1 MPTDYLQ
8 ADVRLVISS
17 VAIGAHPLLTL
28 EPLMTHFINVSLSS
42 WCRVLSFSLLL
53 VLTALPLLAAQS
65 QVIVTWS
72 PPTPMIYGE
81 PLSTPATATLNGVA
95 VPGTFVYTP
104 ALGTVPNAGTT
115 QITVV
120 FTADVGGAK
129 ITTKKI
135 IKVTEATL
143 TVTSRVKKIYNQA
156 LPVLAPIYSGFVN
169 GDRQTTVL
177 TGAPQLSTAATAI
190 SPVGSYP
197 ITVSKG
203 TLKSYANYIL
213 KYVAGTLTITPAA
226 ATVTLGSLNHVYNGA
241 SHGATITTAP
251 INLTTSVTYA
261 GGTTVP
267 VNAGSYAVVANI
279 TDPNYFGFVNGTLK
293 ITQAN
298 VILVVNELTHIYDA
312 NGHSVIVSTTPP
324 NLSTSILYNGSTLLP
339 VEAGTYPVVVTTTDA
354 NYVGSVTRSMVIA
367 KAAAQVILGDFNHTY
382 DGNSHTASVST
393 VPDSLACSVTY
404 DNGSILPINAGTYAV
419 NATINA
425 PNHQGNASGFL
436 TIAQSSQTI
445 FFDPL
450 HDVVLG
456 DADQP
461 LAATAST
468 RLPISFTV
476 TGPGEIVNGF
486 LHITDGGIVTVTASQ
501 VGNANYLA
509 AISIAQS
516 ITITE
521 TGGLLASYYANETL
535 SGDPVLV
542 RREPKINHD
551 WAAASPATGVPDD
564 QFSVRWDG
572 EIKPRF
578 NEAYTLTF
586 RTDDGVR
593 VWLDGQ
599 LVVNYWNL
607 RGVADSEYT
616 FNAVAGR
623 LYRIRIEY
631 FEHTGFA
638 VAKLWWRSASETF
651 GPVPSTQLFP
661 TPPDTSGVV
670 GTGSG
675 LTASYFAN
683 ETVTGTPIL
692 TRIDAGVN
700 FDWAGGSPAIS
711 VPVDAFSARWSG
723 DIQPRYTE
731 PYTLTLR
738 TDDGVRLWFDGQLV
752 INDWVL
758 RGPTNSNYTF
768 NAEAGRHYAIR
779 IEYYE
784 HTGGAVAQLLWYSAR
799 EFSGAIPAAQ
809 LYPLSTPVVA
819 VADIG
824 YAIAEGE
831 AVTFSGTVSNVGSA
845 VMIST
850 WNQISGPAAA
860 TFLTSNQT
868 TTTARFPLA
877 GTYEVALSTFNGHLT
892 VSDSTIVTVVT
903 SDVSHDLVAHYKFDE
918 VDGDKAFDSSG
929 KQHTGKLYGAMRAAG
944 KSQGALRF
952 TGTTFVYVQGNE
964 DLDLPTQA
972 LTLAVWLKPERS
984 LAEMAHPFP
993 MPIYRADYVTSV
1005 GYGLMVT
1012 VPETDQFGLRLHHQA
1027 GSGQSI
1033 EIVTPQPLVPNA
1045 WIHIAGVYDGT
1056 TMTLY
1061 RNGAVVA
1068 TRATGTM
1075 SVRNAGELAMF
1086 LGYGFE
1092 GLMDDVRIYH
1102 RALNRTDVVGLA
1114 QGGLDRRE
1122 PGANAGV
1129 DQVVTLLA
1137 PTTTLAASAS
1147 DDAGSG
1153 ATLIPTWTQIS
1164 GPALASIS
1172 DSRALNPNLT
1182 FNVTGSYRF
1191 QLSVSDGVLSGR
1203 DDMRIE
1209 VTDGTVDLATG
1220 LVLHY
1225 RCDEGSG
1232 TLVADTSGFAQNATF
1247 YGLPQWSD
1255 NGQFLGA
1262 VNMNG
1267 TSQIIAPSP
1276 TQLMNLTRMT
1286 LSLWMRG
1293 NGPIIDMAHSWPT
1306 AMYHAD
1312 YATNR
1317 GFALMTTATDTNTF
1331 GFRLHTGTGRR
1342 EVTMDGVLSGAWVH
1356 VVATFD
1362 GQAMRLFRDGVL
1374 VETNTTGSI
1383 SLPAFDAPLQIGIGY
1398 EGMFDDIRIYNRALS
1413 PTEVKSLHLAPPIGA
1428 SG

>member
-1 MPTDYLQ
+1 LTILVKKDGNRLF
-8 ADVRLVISS
+8 AGRCVVRNFPNSPYCSFAHNSGALM
-17 VAIGAHPLLTL
+17 IGL
-28 EPLMTHFINVSLSS
+28 INVSLLS
-42 WCRVLSFSLLL
+42 WCRSLSLGLLF
-53 VLTALPLLAAQS
+53 VLTTLPLFAAQPK
-65 QVIVTWS
+65 VTVTWS
-72 PPTPMIYGE
+72 QPTTITYGASI
-81 PLSTPATATLNGVA
+81 STPATATAGGVT

-104 ALGTVPNAGTT
+104 PLGTIPNAGTT
-115 QITVV
+115 QATAV
-120 FTADVGGAK
+120 FTPAAGGAK
-129 ITTKKI
+129 ITTKKN
-135 IKVTEATL
+135 IKVNQVTL
-143 TVTSRVKKIYNQA
+143 TVTSRANKVYNAA
-156 LPVLAPIYSGFVN
+156 LPVLVPEYSGFVN
-169 GDRQTTVL
+169 GDTQASVL
-177 TGAPQLSTAATAI
+177 TGAPQLSTTATVN
-190 SPVGSYP
+190 SPVGNYP
-197 ITVSKG
+197 ITVTKG
-203 TLKSYANYIL
+203 TLKSNANYKL
-213 KYVAGTLTITPAA
+213 QYVTGTLKVTPAA
-226 ATVTLGSLNHVYNGA
+226 ATIILGSLNHVYNGA
-241 SHGATITTAP
+241 SHSVSITTTPA
-251 INLTTSVTYA
+251 NLATSVTYV
-261 GGTTVP
+261 GGTTAPTNV
-267 VNAGSYAVVANI
+267 GSYAVVATI
-279 TDPNYFGFVNGTLK
+279 TDPNYSGTANGTLE
-293 ITQAN
+293 ITQA
-298 VILVVNELTHIYDA
+298 
-312 NGHSVIVSTTPP
+312 
-324 NLSTSILYNGSTLLP
+324 
-339 VEAGTYPVVVTTTDA
+339 
-354 NYVGSVTRSMVIA
+354 
-367 KAAAQVILGDFNHTY
+367 
-382 DGNSHTASVST
+382 
-393 VPDSLACSVTY
+393 
-404 DNGSILPINAGTYAV
+404 
-419 NATINA
+419 
-425 PNHQGNASGFL
+425 
-436 TIAQSSQTI
+436 SQTI
-445 FFDPL
+445 TFAPL
-450 HDVVLG
+450 HNVALG

-461 LAATAST
+461 VTATASSG
-468 RLPISFTV
+468 LPV
-476 TGPGEIVNGF
+476 TFSVAGPAGIVNGF
-486 LHITDGGIVTVTASQ
+486 LHVTDAGVVTVTASQ
-501 VGNANYLA
+501 VGNTNYLSA
-509 AISIAQS
+509 PSIVQS
-516 ITITE
+516 ITVTV
-521 TGGLLASYYANETL
+521 TGGLLASYFANETL
-535 SGDPVLV
+535 SGVPVLV
-542 RREPKINHD
+542 RKEPQIDHD
-551 WAAASPATGVPDD
+551 WANASPAIGVPADL
-564 QFSVRWDG
+564 FSVRWDG
-572 EIKPRF
+572 EIKPRY

-607 RGVADSEYT
+607 RSVADSEYT

-631 FEHTGFA
+631 YEHTGFA

-651 GPVPSTQLFP
+651 GLVPSTQLFP
-661 TPPDTSGVV
+661 TPPDTSGII

-700 FDWAGGSPAIS
+700 FDWVGGSPAVG
-711 VPVDAFSARWSG
+711 VPADSFSARWSG
-723 DIQPRYTE
+723 EIQPRYTE

-738 TDDGVRLWFDGQLV
+738 TDDGVRLWLDGQLV

-758 RGPTNSNYTF
+758 RGPTDSRYTF

-784 HTGGAVAQLLWYSAR
+784 HTGGAVAQLNWYSAR
-799 EFSGAIPAAQ
+799 EFSGAVPAAQ
-809 LYPLSTPVVA
+809 LYPLPTPVVA
-819 VADIG
+819 VTDIG

-831 AVTFSGTVSNVGSA
+831 AVALNATVSNVGSA
-845 VMIST
+845 AMTYAWSQV
-850 WNQISGPAAA
+850 SGPAIA
-860 TFLTSNQT
+860 TFLPSNQT
-868 TTTARFPLA
+868 TTVARFPLA
-877 GTYEVALSTFNGHLT
+877 GTYEVALSAFNGHLT
-892 VSDSTIVTVVT
+892 ISDSTIVTVVA
-903 SDVSHDLVAHYKFDE
+903 SDVSRDLVAHYKFDE
-918 VDGDKAFDSSG
+918 VNGDKALDSSG
-929 KQHTGKLYGAMRAAG
+929 KQHTGKLYGATRTAG

-952 TGTTFVYVQGNE
+952 DGTTFVYVQGNE

-972 LTLAVWLKPERS
+972 LTLAVWLKPDRS
-984 LAEMAHPFP
+984 LADMAHPFP

-1012 VPETDQFGLRLHHQA
+1012 VSETDQFGLRLHHQA

-1033 EIVTPQPLVPNA
+1033 EIATPQPLVANA
-1045 WIHIAGVYDGT
+1045 WVHVAGVYDGT

-1137 PTTTLAASAS
+1137 PTTTLAGSAS

-1164 GPALASIS
+1164 GPMPAIIS
-1172 DSRALNPNLT
+1172 DSHALNPNVT
-1182 FNVTGSYRF
+1182 FNVTGSYHF
-1191 QLSVSDGVLSGR
+1191 QLSVSDGILSGR

-1276 TQLMNLTRMT
+1276 TQLTTLTRMT
-1286 LSLWMRG
+1286 LSVWMRG
-1293 NGPIIDMAHSWPT
+1293 NRPIVDMVHSWPS
-1306 AMYHAD
+1306 ALYHAD

-1342 EVTMDGVLSGAWVH
+1342 EVTMDGVPSGAWVH
-1356 VVATFD
+1356 VVATYD
-1362 GQAMRLFRDGVL
+1362 GQVMRLFRDGVL
-1374 VETNTTGSI
+1374 VEINATGSI
-1383 SLPAFDAPLQIGIGY
+1383 PLPAFDARLQIGIGY

-1413 PTEVKSLHLAPPIGA
+1413 PTEVQSLHIVPPIGA
-1428 SG
+1428 NG

>member
-8 ADVRLVISS
+8 ADARLVISF
-17 VAIGAHPLLTL
+17 VALVAHPLIAL
-28 EPLMTHFINVSLSS
+28 EPLMNYFINVSLSS
-42 WCRVLSFSLLL
+42 WCRALSLSLLL
-53 VLTALPLLAAQS
+53 VLTALPLLAAQA

-81 PLSTPATATLNGVA
+81 PLSTPATATLGGVA

-104 ALGTVPNAGTT
+104 ALGTVPNAGTIQVT
-115 QITVV
+115 AV

-135 IKVTEATL
+135 IKVTGATL
-143 TVTSRVKKIYNQA
+143 TVTSRVNKIYNQA
-156 LPVLAPIYSGFVN
+156 LPVLTPTFSGFVN
-169 GDRQTTVL
+169 GDTQTTVL
-177 TGAPQLSTAATAI
+177 TGAPQLSTTATVS

-197 ITVSKG
+197 IAVTKG
-203 TLKSYANYIL
+203 TLKSNANYQL
-213 KYVAGTLTITPAA
+213 KYDAGTLTITPAA
-226 ATVTLGSLNHVYNGA
+226 ATVTLGSLNHIYNGA
-241 SHGATITTAP
+241 SHGVTMTTAP
-251 INLTTSVTYA
+251 INLATSVTYAGGTTLPVNAGSYAVVATITDLNYSGTATGSLVISKAAATVTLSGLTTTYNGASHGVTMTTAPINLAATVTYA

-267 VNAGSYAVVANI
+267 VNAGSYAVVATI
-279 TDPNYFGFVNGTLK
+279 TDLNYFGTANGTLR
-293 ITQAN
+293 ITQA
-298 VILVVNELTHIYDA
+298 
-312 NGHSVIVSTTPP
+312 
-324 NLSTSILYNGSTLLP
+324 
-339 VEAGTYPVVVTTTDA
+339 
-354 NYVGSVTRSMVIA
+354 
-367 KAAAQVILGDFNHTY
+367 
-382 DGNSHTASVST
+382 
-393 VPDSLACSVTY
+393 
-404 DNGSILPINAGTYAV
+404 
-419 NATINA
+419 
-425 PNHQGNASGFL
+425 
-436 TIAQSSQTI
+436 SQTI
-445 FFDPL
+445 TFPPL
-450 HDVVLG
+450 RNVALG

-461 LAATAST
+461 VTATASSG
-468 RLPISFTV
+468 LPVSFGV
-476 TGPGEIVNGF
+476 TGPGEIINGF
-486 LHITDGGIVTVTASQ
+486 LHITDGGIVMVTASQ
-501 VGNANYLA
+501 VGDTNYLA
-509 AISIAQS
+509 ATSVTQAV
-516 ITITE
+516 TVTE

-551 WAAASPATGVPDD
+551 WAATSPATGVPADG
-564 QFSVRWDG
+564 FSVRWDG

-599 LVVNYWNL
+599 LVVNYWNV
-607 RGVADSEYT
+607 RSVADSEYT

-623 LYRIRIEY
+623 LYRIRIDY
-631 FEHTGFA
+631 YEHNGLA
-638 VAKLWWRSASETF
+638 VAQLWWRSASETF
-651 GPVPSTQLFP
+651 GLVPSTQLFP
-661 TPPDTSGVV
+661 TPPDTSGII

-700 FDWAGGSPAIS
+700 FDWAGGSPAVS
-711 VPVDAFSARWSG
+711 VPVDSFSARWSG
-723 DIQPRYTE
+723 DLQPRYTE
-731 PYTLTLR
+731 SYTLTLR

-758 RGPTNSNYTF
+758 RGPTDSTYTF

-809 LYPLSTPVVA
+809 LYPLPTPVVA

-831 AVTFSGTVSNVGSA
+831 AVTLNATVSNVGAAAMTYAWSQ
-845 VMIST
+845 V
-850 WNQISGPAAA
+850 SGPATA
-860 TFLTSNQT
+860 TFLPSNQT
-868 TTTARFPLA
+868 TTVAHFPLA
-877 GTYEVALSTFNGHLT
+877 GTYEVALSAFNGHLT
-892 VSDSTIVTVVT
+892 ISDSTIVTVVA

-918 VDGDKAFDSSG
+918 INGDKAFDSSG
-929 KQHTGKLYGAMRAAG
+929 KQHTGQLYGATRAAG

-984 LAEMAHPFP
+984 LADMAHPFP

-1027 GSGQSI
+1027 VSGQSI
-1033 EIVTPQPLVPNA
+1033 EIVTPQPLVANA
-1045 WIHIAGVYDGT
+1045 WVHLAGVYDGT

-1061 RNGAVVA
+1061 RNGVVVA

-1114 QGGLDRRE
+1114 QGGLDRKE

-1137 PTTTLAASAS
+1137 PTTTLAGSAS

-1153 ATLIPTWTQIS
+1153 ATLVPTWTQIS
-1164 GPALASIS
+1164 GPAPASIS
-1172 DSRALNPNLT
+1172 NPHTLNPNVT

-1191 QLSVSDGVLSGR
+1191 QLTISDGVLSGR

-1209 VTDGTVDLATG
+1209 VTDGTIDLATG

-1276 TQLMNLTRMT
+1276 TQLTNLTRMT
-1286 LSLWMRG
+1286 LSVWMRG
-1293 NGPIIDMAHSWPT
+1293 DRPIVDMVHSWPS
-1306 AMYHAD
+1306 ALYHAD

-1342 EVTMDGVLSGAWVH
+1342 EVTMDGVPSGAWVH
-1356 VVATFD
+1356 VAATYD

-1374 VETNTTGSI
+1374 VEINATGSI
-1383 SLPAFDAPLQIGIGY
+1383 PLPTFDAPLQIGIGY

-1413 PTEVKSLHLAPPIGA
+1413 PTEVQSLHMVPPIGA

>member
-1 MPTDYLQ
+1 M
-8 ADVRLVISS
+8 
-17 VAIGAHPLLTL
+17 VAT
-28 EPLMTHFINVSLSS
+28 M
-42 WCRVLSFSLLL
+42 
-53 VLTALPLLAAQS
+53 
-65 QVIVTWS
+65 
-72 PPTPMIYGE
+72 
-81 PLSTPATATLNGVA
+81 
-95 VPGTFVYTP
+95 
-104 ALGTVPNAGTT
+104 
-115 QITVV
+115 
-120 FTADVGGAK
+120 
-129 ITTKKI
+129 
-135 IKVTEATL
+135 
-143 TVTSRVKKIYNQA
+143 
-156 LPVLAPIYSGFVN
+156 
-169 GDRQTTVL
+169 
-177 TGAPQLSTAATAI
+177 
-190 SPVGSYP
+190 
-197 ITVSKG
+197 
-203 TLKSYANYIL
+203 
-213 KYVAGTLTITPAA
+213 
-226 ATVTLGSLNHVYNGA
+226 
-241 SHGATITTAP
+241 
-251 INLTTSVTYA
+251 
-261 GGTTVP
+261 
-267 VNAGSYAVVANI
+267 
-279 TDPNYFGFVNGTLK
+279 TDPNYSGTANGTLE

-298 VILVVNELTHIYDA
+298 ATLLVDELTHIYDG

-324 NLSTSILYNGSTLLP
+324 NLPTAILYDGTTLLP
-339 VEAGTYPVVVTTTDA
+339 VEAGSYPVVVTVTDA

-367 KAAAQVILGDFNHTY
+367 KADAQVILGDFNHTY
-382 DGNSHTASVST
+382 DGNSHAALVST
-393 VPDSLACSVTY
+393 VPDSLPYSVTY
-404 DNGSILPINAGTYAV
+404 DNRLFLPVNAGTYAV
-419 NATINA
+419 KATIIA
-425 PNHQGNASGFL
+425 PNYQGNASGFL
-436 TIAQSSQTI
+436 TIAQASQTI
-445 FFDPL
+445 SFDPL

-461 LAATAST
+461 VTATASS

-476 TGPGEIVNGF
+476 SGPGEIVNGF
-486 LHITDGGIVTVTASQ
+486 LNVTDGGIVTVIASQ
-501 VGNANYLA
+501 VGNVNYLA
-509 AISIAQS
+509 ATSVAQA
-516 ITITE
+516 ITVTE

-551 WAAASPATGVPDD
+551 WAAGSPATSIPAD

-593 VWLDGQ
+593 VWLDGR

-616 FNAVAGR
+616 FNAVAGQ

-631 FEHTGFA
+631 FEHFGLA

-651 GPVPSTQLFP
+651 GPVPSTQLLP
-661 TPPDTSGVV
+661 TPPDTSGII

-692 TRIDAGVN
+692 TRIDTGVN
-700 FDWAGGSPAIS
+700 FNWAGASPAASIS
-711 VPVDAFSARWSG
+711 ADAFSARWSG

-809 LYPLSTPVVA
+809 LYPLPTPVVA

-831 AVTFSGTVSNVGSA
+831 AVTLNGTVSNVGSA
-845 VMIST
+845 VMTST

-892 VSDSTIVTVVT
+892 VSDSTIVTVVA

-929 KQHTGKLYGAMRAAG
+929 KQHTGKLYGAVRAAG

-984 LAEMAHPFP
+984 LVEMTHPFP
-993 MPIYRADYVTSV
+993 MPIYRADYATSV
-1005 GYGLMVT
+1005 GYGLMIT
-1012 VPETDQFGLRLHHQA
+1012 VSETDQFGLRLHHRV
-1027 GSGQSI
+1027 GSGQRI
-1033 EIVTPQPLVPNA
+1033 EIATPQPLVANA
-1045 WIHIAGVYDGT
+1045 WVHVAGVYNGS

-1061 RNGAVVA
+1061 RNGTAVV

-1086 LGYGFE
+1086 LGRGFE

-1102 RALNRTDVVGLA
+1102 RALNRTDVMGLA

-1129 DQVVTLLA
+1129 DQIVTLSA
-1137 PTTTLAASAS
+1137 PTTTLAGSAS

-1172 DSRALNPNLT
+1172 DSHALNSNVTL
-1182 FNVTGSYRF
+1182 NVTGSYRF

-1203 DDMRIE
+1203 DEMRIE

-1225 RCDEGSG
+1225 RCDEKSG
-1232 TLVADTSGFAQNATF
+1232 TLVADSSGFAQNATF
-1247 YGLPQWSD
+1247 YGLPLWSAD
-1255 NGQFLGA
+1255 GSLFGA
-1262 VNMNG
+1262 ANMNG
-1267 TSQIIAPSP
+1267 VSQIIAQTP
-1276 TQLMNLTRMT
+1276 TQLTNLTRMT

-1293 NGPIIDMAHSWPT
+1293 NRPIVDMTHSWPS

-1342 EVTMDGVLSGAWVH
+1342 EVTMDGVPSGVWVH
-1356 VVATFD
+1356 IVATYD

-1374 VETNTTGSI
+1374 IEINATGSI
-1383 SLPAFDAPLQIGIGY
+1383 PLPAFDARLHIGIGY

>member
-1 MPTDYLQ
+1 MATDYLQ
-8 ADVRLVISS
+8 ADAWFVVFPIALV
-17 VAIGAHPLLTL
+17 AHPLIAL
-28 EPLMTHFINVSLSS
+28 EPLMFALINVSLSS
-42 WCRVLSFSLLL
+42 WCRSLSLGLLF
-53 VLTALPLLAAQS
+53 VLTTLPLFAAQPK
-65 QVIVTWS
+65 VTVTWS
-72 PPTPMIYGE
+72 QPTTITYGASI
-81 PLSTPATATLNGVA
+81 STPATATAGGVT

-104 ALGTVPNAGTT
+104 ALGTIPNAGTT
-115 QITVV
+115 RATAIFTPAAGGAQITTRKNIRVNQ
-120 FTADVGGAK
+120 
-129 ITTKKI
+129 
-135 IKVTEATL
+135 VTV
-143 TVTSRVKKIYNQA
+143 TVTSRANKLYQAA
-156 LPVLAPIYSGFVN
+156 LPVLVPEYSGFVH
-169 GDRQTTVL
+169 GDTQTTIL
-177 TGAPQLSTAATAI
+177 TGTPQLSTTATAS
-190 SPVGSYP
+190 SPVGNYP
-197 ITVSKG
+197 ITVKKG
-203 TLKSYANYIL
+203 SLKSNANYKL
-213 KYVAGTLTITPAA
+213 KYVAGTLKVTPASATIT
-226 ATVTLGSLNHVYNGA
+226 LGALNQVYNGA
-241 SHGATITTAP
+241 SHSVSITTTPA
-251 INLTTSVTYA
+251 NLATSVTYA
-261 GGTTVP
+261 GGTTAPTNV
-267 VNAGSYAVVANI
+267 GSYAVVANI
-279 TDPNYFGFVNGTLK
+279 TDPNYSGTANGTLE
-293 ITQAN
+293 ITKVNATM
-298 VILVVNELTHIYDA
+298 VVDELNHIYDG

-324 NLSTSILYNGSTLLP
+324 NLTTSIVYDGTTLLP
-339 VEAGTYPVVVTTTDA
+339 VDAGTYPVVVTITDDH
-354 NYVGSVTRSMVIA
+354 YVGTVNRSMVIA
-367 KAAAQVILGDFNHTY
+367 KADAQIILGDLDHTY
-382 DGNSHTASVST
+382 DGTRHAVSLST
-393 VPDSLACSVTY
+393 VPDSLPYSVTY
-404 DNGSILPINAGTYAV
+404 DNGSILPVNAGTYAV
-419 NATINA
+419 KATINA
-425 PNHQGNASGFL
+425 PNHQGSASGFL
-436 TIAQSSQTI
+436 TIAQANQTI
-445 FFDPL
+445 SLAAL

-461 LAATAST
+461 VTATVNT
-468 RLPISFTV
+468 GLPISFTV

-486 LHITDGGIVTVTASQ
+486 LHVTDGGTVTVTASQ
-501 VGNANYLA
+501 VGDANHLPVT
-509 AISIAQS
+509 SNMQS
-516 ITITE
+516 ITVTE

-551 WAAASPATGVPDD
+551 WSDSSPAIGVPADL
-564 QFSVRWDG
+564 FSVRWDG
-572 EIKPRF
+572 EIQPRF

-607 RGVADSEYT
+607 RSVADSEYT
-616 FNAVAGR
+616 FSAVAGR
-623 LYRIRIEY
+623 RYRIRIEY
-631 FEHTGFA
+631 YEHTGLA
-638 VAKLWWRSASETF
+638 VAQLWWRSASETF

-670 GTGSG
+670 GTGNG

-683 ETVTGTPIL
+683 EMLTGTPML
-692 TRIDAGVN
+692 TRIDAGVY
-700 FDWAGGSPAIS
+700 FDWAGGSPASEIPEDS
-711 VPVDAFSARWSG
+711 FSARWSG
-723 DIQPRYTE
+723 EIQPRYTE
-731 PYTLTLR
+731 PYTITMR
-738 TDDGVRLWFDGQLV
+738 TDDGVRVWLDGQLV
-752 INDWVL
+752 INDWIL
-758 RGPTNSNYTF
+758 RAPADSSYTF

-784 HTGGAVAQLLWYSAR
+784 HTGGAVAQLNWYSAR

-809 LYPLSTPVVA
+809 LYPLPTPVVSA
-819 VADIG
+819 ADIG

-831 AVTFSGTVSNVGSA
+831 AVTLSGTVSNVGAAAMTYAWSQ
-845 VMIST
+845 V
-850 WNQISGPAAA
+850 SGPATA
-860 TFLTSNQT
+860 TFLTSDT
-868 TTTARFPLA
+868 TTTIARFPLA
-877 GTYEVALSTFNGHLT
+877 GSYEIALSAFNGHLT
-892 VSDSTIVTVVT
+892 ISDSTIVTVVA

-918 VDGDKAFDSSG
+918 TSGDKAFDASG
-929 KQHTGKLYGAMRAAG
+929 KQHTGKLYGATRTAG

-952 TGTTFVYVQGNE
+952 TGTSYVYVQGNE

-972 LTLAVWLKPERS
+972 LTLAVWLKPDRS
-984 LAEMAHPFP
+984 LADMAHPFP
-993 MPIYRADYVTSV
+993 MPIYRADYATSV

-1012 VPETDQFGLRLHHQA
+1012 VSETDQFGLRLHHRV
-1027 GSGQSI
+1027 GSGQRI
-1033 EIVTPQPLVPNA
+1033 EIATPQPLVANA
-1045 WIHIAGVYDGT
+1045 WVHLAGVYDGT

-1061 RNGAVVA
+1061 RNGAAVA
-1068 TRATGTM
+1068 TRATGAMT
-1075 SVRNAGELAMF
+1075 VRNAGEIAMF
-1086 LGYGFE
+1086 LGRGFE

-1137 PTTTLAASAS
+1137 PTTTLAGSAS

-1153 ATLIPTWTQIS
+1153 TTLVPTWTQIS
-1164 GPALASIS
+1164 GPAPATIS
-1172 DSRALNPNLT
+1172 DSHALNPNVT

-1276 TQLMNLTRMT
+1276 TPLTNLTRIT
-1286 LSLWMRG
+1286 LSVWMRG
-1293 NGPIIDMAHSWPT
+1293 NRPIVDMVHSWPS
-1306 AMYHAD
+1306 ALYHAD

-1342 EVTMDGVLSGAWVH
+1342 EVTMDGVPSGAWVH
-1356 VVATFD
+1356 VVATYD
-1362 GQAMRLFRDGVL
+1362 GQVMRLFRDGVL
-1374 VETNTTGSI
+1374 VEINATGSI
-1383 SLPAFDAPLQIGIGY
+1383 PLPAFDARLQIGIGY

-1413 PTEVKSLHLAPPIGA
+1413 PTEVQSLHIVPPIGA
-1428 SG
+1428 NG